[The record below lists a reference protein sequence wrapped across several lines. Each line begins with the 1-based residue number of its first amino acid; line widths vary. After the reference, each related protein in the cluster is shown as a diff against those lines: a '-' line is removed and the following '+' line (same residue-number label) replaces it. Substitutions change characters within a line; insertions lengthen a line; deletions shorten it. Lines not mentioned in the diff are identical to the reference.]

1 MALPQQIN
9 NDEEYMHILDRI
21 VKGARAIEDPLTTE
35 EERQRYM
42 RAYDHLCKI
51 ALEYRLGRGWHEK
64 MADQN
69 QRQVS

>member
-1 MALPQQIN
+1 MALPQQIK

-42 RAYDHLCKI
+42 RAYDHLCKV
-51 ALEYRLGRGWHEK
+51 ALEYRLGRG
-64 MADQN
+64 
-69 QRQVS
+69 

>member
-1 MALPQQIN
+1 MALPQQIKT
-9 NDEEYMHILDRI
+9 DEEYMHILDRI

-42 RAYDHLCKI
+42 RAYDHLCKV

>member
-1 MALPQQIN
+1 MALPQQIKTE
-9 NDEEYMHILDRI
+9 EEYMHILDRI

-51 ALEYRLGRGWHEK
+51 ALDYRLGRGWNEK

>member
-1 MALPQQIN
+1 MELMSMALPQQIN

-42 RAYDHLCKI
+42 RAYDHLCRI
-51 ALEYRLGRGWHEK
+51 ALEYRHGKRGN
-64 MADQN
+64 AD
-69 QRQVS
+69 

>member
-42 RAYDHLCKI
+42 RAYDHLCKV
-51 ALEYRLGRGWHEK
+51 ALEYRLGRGWNEK

-69 QRQVS
+69 QRKVS

>member
-42 RAYDHLCKI
+42 RAYDHLCKV